1 MEVIVK
7 IDNLVG
13 SGPFKITWPGY
24 LQGETH
30 MSIDGTQNE
39 TPLVASVER
48 WQLLSGF
55 TFTTSFDGIIKIRVS
70 ELAPCSNFL
79 DIDILS
85 EPGDAIV
92 ADPDYNIKIIGSAI
106 PVQGGYTMVRNDL
119 YTYTITGAF
128 VNGNAQFDVDGGIY
142 GETSFPTGTAVDDV
156 SLQIPVVAGNYK
168 VTLDVSTAEYS
179 FIAV

>member
-13 SGPFKITWPGY
+13 SGPFKITWAGY

-30 MSIDGTQNE
+30 MSPNGTQNS
-39 TPLVASVER
+39 TPLVESVER

-55 TFTTSFDGIIKIRVS
+55 TFTVSDGITKIRVS
-70 ELAPCSNFL
+70 EISPCENFV

-142 GETSFPTGTAVDDV
+142 GGTTFPTGTAVDDV

-168 VTLDVSTAEYS
+168 VTLDVSTGDYS
-179 FIAV
+179 FIVV